1 MAGVISRSAYLE
13 AKTPA
18 DGEEKGNSKR
28 RLSVYFGISASSS
41 RIWQS
46 FPPFLYI
53 GTPQYKVRKLW
64 LLLKNTRN
72 QRMFLLS
79 KGHPIGDSFSSHEVV
94 PWIEILLWIVQS
106 STERFMRINA
116 GFNLFQSRGCFLNR
130 DLTLICLD
138 VSFMRDSWGQMLG
151 HVYKW
156 FFQQF

>member
-53 GTPQYKVRKLW
+53 GTPQYKVCKLW
-64 LLLKNTRN
+64 LLLKKYSRN

-79 KGHPIGDSFSSHEVV
+79 KGHPIG
-94 PWIEILLWIVQS
+94 
-106 STERFMRINA
+106 
-116 GFNLFQSRGCFLNR
+116 GLFF
-130 DLTLICLD
+130 
-138 VSFMRDSWGQMLG
+138 
-151 HVYKW
+151 
-156 FFQQF
+156 

>member
-1 MAGVISRSAYLE
+1 MAKKKVTVREGYQSILAFQPLPLV
-13 AKTPA
+13 
-18 DGEEKGNSKR
+18 
-28 RLSVYFGISASSS
+28 FGSL
-41 RIWQS
+41 

-64 LLLKNTRN
+64 LLLKNTLVIRECFFY
-72 QRMFLLS
+72 QRDILS
-79 KGHPIGDSFSSHEVV
+79 GDSFSSHEVV